1 MKTPKTKQ
9 NATVDVTA
17 GISSPEEVVTS
28 PMLRKK
34 KLAIVTFKFVE
45 THPRVNRLA
54 NTFKECDYDVT
65 VYGLSHKP
73 NISTNS
79 NGIKFITFPMRS
91 TVRSKFTNL
100 VLFPVRLVMGTIAAL
115 TLVYC
120 RIRKI

>member
-1 MKTPKTKQ
+1 MSKQKTEQKTKGD
-9 NATVDVTA
+9 TMTE
-17 GISSPEEVVTS
+17 ISAVEETT
-28 PMLRKK
+28 PTPALRKK

-45 THPRVNRLA
+45 THPRVNRIA

-73 NISTNS
+73 KISTNS

-91 TVRSKFTNL
+91 TTRSKFTGL
-100 VLFPVRLVMGTIAAL
+100 ILFPVRFVMGSLAAL
-115 TLVYC
+115 TLIYC